1 MGKDDSFHDYV
12 MMEVFRD
19 IDGITS
25 KHMFGGWGIYLD
37 GVFFALIGDGQI
49 FFKVD
54 ESNRSDYEKHGSKPF
69 VYTGHKGKDV
79 TLSYW
84 ELPAEIM
91 EDRDELEKWI
101 EKSVKAQI
109 NSKNK

>member
-1 MGKDDSFHDYV
+1 MGNDDSFHDYV
-12 MMEVFRD
+12 MMEVFRFVAKV
-19 IDGITS
+19 S
-25 KHMFGGWGIYLD
+25 LD
-37 GVFFALIGDGQI
+37 RI
-49 FFKVD
+49 
-54 ESNRSDYEKHGSKPF
+54 
-69 VYTGHKGKDV
+69 GHKGKDV